1 MSHFVVWVDAED
13 PSQVKEIMEFVP
25 IVLVLQ
31 PVKIVGATNM
41 PWFDI
46 SANEKDEKVWRDT
59 VQHYLDDFPKNRW
72 MVSLNCKE

>member
-1 MSHFVVWVDAED
+1 MCYESFCCMGGCRGSLSGQGDYG
-13 PSQVKEIMEFVP
+13 IVP

-59 VQHYLDDFPKNRW
+59 VQHYLDDFPKTGGW
-72 MVSLNCKE
+72 YL